1 MRLVLLLCR
10 GKVFWDF
17 FLRILHLKSGHHRWE
32 LCLSLS
38 MHFIKRQMLQA
49 ALLMSI
55 CRPRRASL
63 SPGSDTLELCKDICA
78 SWISVTPCYP
88 WNNAAAV
95 GTFSTLDEIWWDAS
109 LFFGLQPLLRRAFPF
124 LSADMFWLCL
134 SQPPPPSA
142 SHPTLTDTSSI
153 LPTVGVLKLH
163 SQLIL
168 LNLINPHVCFKE
180 LLLLSIKMST
190 EMLFSG
196 QLQQFHWTISK
207 SFLPVQLCES
217 KIYCYCSNEHK
228 HAHGRAHASLAR
240 LLGAAEREGAA
251 SIVVFSTRGN
261 CDSLFSLSWLL
272 VCWAC
277 AAGLALLSLSNAQ
290 TGRGA
295 GAW

>member
-95 GTFSTLDEIWWDAS
+95 GTFSTLDEIWSDAS

-124 LSADMFWLCL
+124 LSADMFWLFL
-134 SQPPPPSA
+134 SPPQCIPSY
-142 SHPTLTDTSSI
+142 TDWH
-153 LPTVGVLKLH
+153 LLH
-163 SQLIL
+163 FTNSG
-168 LNLINPHVCFKE
+168 CFKVTFAAHPPE
-180 LLLLSIKMST
+180 PHQPT
-190 EMLFSG
+190 RLF
-196 QLQQFHWTISK
+196 QRIITI
-207 SFLPVQLCES
+207 
-217 KIYCYCSNEHK
+217 IN
-228 HAHGRAHASLAR
+228 
-240 LLGAAEREGAA
+240 
-251 SIVVFSTRGN
+251 
-261 CDSLFSLSWLL
+261 
-272 VCWAC
+272 
-277 AAGLALLSLSNAQ
+277 
-290 TGRGA
+290 
-295 GAW
+295 